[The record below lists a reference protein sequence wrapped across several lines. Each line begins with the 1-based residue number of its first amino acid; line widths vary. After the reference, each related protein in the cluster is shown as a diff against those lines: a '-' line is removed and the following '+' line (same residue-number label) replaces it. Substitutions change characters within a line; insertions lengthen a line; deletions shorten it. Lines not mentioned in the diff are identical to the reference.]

1 MDPRFLHK
9 QIRCPNGHNREIGE
23 RCVWLRLHKPMRSRR
38 RNAEDAPREALIR
51 FPRCHWETGKA
62 ERTMMQSRKTY
73 RISCAGVP
81 RPVGERRLLCI
92 LRWTGRQAF
101 FV

>member
-23 RCVWLRLHKPMRSRR
+23 RGFVLRLHKPMRSRR

-62 ERTMMQSRKTY
+62 EQTMMQSRKTY
-73 RISCAGVP
+73 RISCAGVQ